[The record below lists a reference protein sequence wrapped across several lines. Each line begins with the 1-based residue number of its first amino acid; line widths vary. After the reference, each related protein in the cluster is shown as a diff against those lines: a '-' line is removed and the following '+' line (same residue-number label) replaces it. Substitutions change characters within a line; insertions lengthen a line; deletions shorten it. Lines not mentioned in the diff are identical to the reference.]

1 MIIDFDDNKEQ
12 ITVDKNNVV
21 VNSSKSFFHYK
32 KNDNGDFGLVYNKNN
47 IGARSYNNNK
57 IWILLNTDK
66 DIIYSTVSNVELELD
81 SIIDVYKINNN
92 TKKDSYLCVVAE
104 TVNKEN
110 IIDTLG
116 IVINPSNLEPLFV
129 YSVNNNITKPVIN
142 VLEAKEIF
150 GYPVSV
156 NYRLKYTI
164 EEIIEKELDNI
175 KSSKER
181 CEILEKVIKKQ
192 SDRV

>member
-32 KNDNGDFGLVYNKNN
+32 KNNNGDFGLIYNKNN

-142 VLEAKEIF
+142 VLEAKKIF

>member
-1 MIIDFDDNKEQ
+1 MQIKVDNQNKIINDNQKFSHLR
-12 ITVDKNNVV
+12 KNDGEYIEIYSK
-21 VNSSKSFFHYK
+21 VNTASKSYQ
-32 KNDNGDFGLVYNKNN
+32 D
-47 IGARSYNNNK
+47 NK
-57 IWILLNTDK
+57 IWVLSNVDK
-66 DIIYSTVSNVELELD
+66 DIIYHVISNVELELD

-142 VLEAKEIF
+142 VLEAKKIF